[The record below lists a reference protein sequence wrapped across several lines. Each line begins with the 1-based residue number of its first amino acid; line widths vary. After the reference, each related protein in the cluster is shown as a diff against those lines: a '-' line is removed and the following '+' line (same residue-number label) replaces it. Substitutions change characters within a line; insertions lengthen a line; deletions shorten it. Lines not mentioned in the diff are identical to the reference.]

1 MHQPQNIKDRPV
13 INVKIIKLVNGEDV
27 VTVLPTGQQQLPDN
41 STMLRLE
48 KPLLIKYVPQMTL
61 TGFKDYIALIK
72 WCSYTPDK
80 MVTIP
85 KDKIMTIT
93 NASLEMASSYHNIAS
108 DWNKK
113 PVPVRQQN
121 YKTQKLTDEQNE
133 KVNELFDE
141 LDDTVLDFSETN
153 PFGDAGSLG

>member
-1 MHQPQNIKDRPV
+1 MNTNQTFV
-13 INVKIIKLVNGEDV
+13 GVKIIKLVNGEDV
-27 VTVLPTGQQQLPDN
+27 VTVIPSGKDQLPEN
-41 STMLRLE
+41 SQLVRIQ

-141 LDDTVLDFSETN
+141 LDEDDLEKTIH
-153 PFGDAGSLG
+153 

>member
-141 LDDTVLDFSETN
+141 LDEDDLEKTIH
-153 PFGDAGSLG
+153 

>member
-1 MHQPQNIKDRPV
+1 MHQPQDIKDRPV

-113 PVPVRQQN
+113 PVPVRRPGQGYQQ
-121 YKTQKLTDEQNE
+121 QKFTDEQNE
-133 KVNELFDE
+133 KVNELFEELEEDLDE
-141 LDDTVLDFSETN
+141 PKTIH
-153 PFGDAGSLG
+153 